1 MLIDLPI
8 IQKDRPAESYVINV
22 NNINYM
28 RKWVGAKGELQ
39 TVIYFN
45 STEKYIVV
53 DKPIKTVSEIV
64 MNKMIRLG

>member
-8 IQKDRPAESYVINV
+8 IQKERLPEEYVVNV
-22 NNINYM
+22 GNINYM

-45 STEKYIVV
+45 STDKYIVV
-53 DKPIKTVSEIV
+53 DKPLKTVRELV
-64 MNKMIRLG
+64 FNMLAKFK